1 MPGST
6 MKYGGRKFRL
16 VITTRLKSVAK
27 KKAKIIR
34 DKGLTAR
41 IAKIGQ
47 KHGVFVGPP
56 DKR

>member
-1 MPGST
+1 MPAGS

-16 VITTRLKSVAK
+16 IVKTRLKSTAK
-27 KKAKIIR
+27 KKAKAIR

-41 IAKIGQ
+41 IAKIGTM
-47 KHGVFVGPP
+47 HGVFAGPS